1 MVKFQPLDFQLGG
14 RAGVESIPETASK
27 AATRHMVLAATQ
39 LSPGSINIGLA
50 FEKKS
55 PKINGS
61 YINSNFKYVDKFSV
75 TL

>member
-14 RAGVESIPETASK
+14 RAGVESILETASK

-50 FEKKS
+50 FEKKA
-55 PKINGS
+55 PK
-61 YINSNFKYVDKFSV
+61 
-75 TL
+75 